1 MAFRKST
8 GNAGQRAA
16 EIFKT
21 ATDYASESSK
31 KPSLMLKLFRGEIKL
46 ILSFWT
52 FFVSIPLLGDL
63 IFSQLIFPM
72 LDVTS
77 AVGTAAVFV
86 WGTLM
91 LVYGIIASIGLWRAA
106 KVYAG
111 PRHWAVL
118 SQIAAVL
125 GIAGAVAYAVMWY
138 ATWMILANA

>member
-8 GNAGQRAA
+8 GNASQRAA

-21 ATDYASESSK
+21 ASDYATQNSK
-31 KPSLMLKLFRGEIKL
+31 QPSFLLRLFRGEIKL
-46 ILSFWT
+46 ILTFWT
-52 FFVSIPLLGDL
+52 FFVSIPLFGDMV
-63 IFSQLIFPM
+63 FTHLIFPM
-72 LDVTS
+72 LEVTS
-77 AVGTAAVFV
+77 AVGTASIFM

-91 LVYGIIASIGLWRAA
+91 LVYGIVTSIGLWRAA

-138 ATWMILANA
+138 ASWMILASA

>member
-8 GNAGQRAA
+8 GNASQRAA

-21 ATDYASESSK
+21 ASDYATQNSK
-31 KPSLMLKLFRGEIKL
+31 QPSFLLRLFRGEIKL
-46 ILSFWT
+46 ILTFWT
-52 FFVSIPLLGDL
+52 FFVSIPLFGDMV
-63 IFSQLIFPM
+63 FTHLIFPM
-72 LDVTS
+72 LEVTS
-77 AVGTAAVFV
+77 AVGTASIFM

-91 LVYGIIASIGLWRAA
+91 MVYGIITSIGLWRAA

-138 ATWMILANA
+138 ASWMILASA